1 MEESSFYDFSKRGRI
16 QKLNLSGVEKSP
28 ATLLGPP
35 GAGELS
41 DDEFIEKIRKIH
53 CNDLFV
59 IRKNNSLSA
68 LVLV

>member
-16 QKLNLSGVEKSP
+16 QKLNLSGVETSP

-41 DDEFIEKIRKIH
+41 DDEFIETIR
-53 CNDLFV
+53 
-59 IRKNNSLSA
+59 S
-68 LVLV
+68 VLDD